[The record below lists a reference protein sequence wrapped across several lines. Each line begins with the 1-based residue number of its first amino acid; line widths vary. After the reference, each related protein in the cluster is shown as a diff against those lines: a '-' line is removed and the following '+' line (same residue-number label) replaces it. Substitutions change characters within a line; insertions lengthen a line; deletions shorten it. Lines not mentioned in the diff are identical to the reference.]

1 MRVRM
6 RPKIGLFL
14 YVVASLLAAA
24 LAGATGARAP
34 TLGLALGA
42 TGLASAIVL
51 GARPGSTRPDA
62 AAALLLSLVTVWLIT
77 SLAGTFDPAQ
87 AVTAEMRLR
96 LWGSSA
102 AFLGVGAAAFLSLRS
117 AFGYRA
123 DDGSP
128 ASPTASEGRPVPGW
142 LLALLVGALALTAAT
157 LPVSIAAMQIGL
169 AACAATLFLALLL
182 GARPPAAS
190 PLDAPMLCLS
200 LAAAISIAFSASPA
214 IAETTA
220 IRAILAFFVLSRAL
234 RLVSD
239 RLPRAIAPLLTLWI
253 CSGALAACL
262 GFAQSFTGFDLVAW
276 LGFRPPIEIP
286 APGYAGHLAA
296 IGTFN
301 SRLTFAHVTL
311 FPLTCLSGL
320 LVTGAIPPRLRPWA
334 LAVLALDILGLWASF
349 ARGAWVALLAA
360 IVILGL
366 SSIWAGRSRRGIGLA
381 AMLLLGLVLALFL
394 SPSARD
400 RARSTL
406 SVSSNA
412 DRLFIWGRGMEIAAD
427 HPVVGVGFG
436 SYPHILGPYY
446 DRRDPAFPMRT
457 WAHDM
462 PLSLLAECGPL
473 GLFGYIWIFC
483 AWIWM
488 TFWRG
493 RPKDPW
499 SAGLSLGSLLGGLAF
514 FTLSLFHDA
523 LYDGE
528 VAYNLSFSLALGALA
543 ASMRERAPVRAS
555 DAMGSPVFEHLR
567 EIYGYR
573 ALVWALVTRE
583 LRARYRGSVL
593 GFFWTF
599 FNPLLLMAVY
609 FIVFK
614 VFMKQ
619 ELAHYTY
626 FMFVGLLPWILF
638 SNSLNAGAQSLSQKR
653 DLLTRVKFPPQVL
666 PAVTVVSE
674 LVNYLMA
681 MPLMLLLGLAEG
693 VHVGWPV
700 VFFPLILALQLCFTF
715 SVVLLLS
722 ALNVFYRDLQHV
734 VQNML
739 TFWFFLVPVIYPQER
754 IPPVLRHLVVDLDP
768 MAVIVTS
775 YQAIFY
781 WDRLPDFGA
790 LTLTLLVSL
799 LLLTLAIRVF
809 EGRRDEFAEVV

>member
-6 RPKIGLFL
+6 RPKIDLFL
-14 YVVASLLAAA
+14 GLLASLLLAA
-24 LAGATGARAP
+24 LAGAIGARAP
-34 TLGLALGA
+34 TAGLALGA
-42 TGLASAIVL
+42 AGLAIAILL
-51 GARPGSTRPDA
+51 GARPGGSRPDA
-62 AAALLLSLVTVWLIT
+62 AAALLLSVVTVWLIT
-77 SLAGTFDPAQ
+77 SLAGAFDPSQ
-87 AVTAEMRLR
+87 AVTAAMRLR
-96 LWGSSA
+96 VWGSSA
-102 AFLGVGAAAFLSLRS
+102 GFLGTGAAAFVSLRGL
-117 AFGYRA
+117 FGTLSGA
-123 DDGSP
+123 G
-128 ASPTASEGRPVPGW
+128 TAHGAPREAAPLPNW
-142 LLALLVGALALTAAT
+142 LIAALVSSLALTAAA
-157 LPVSIAAMQIGL
+157 LPLSIAAMQIGL
-169 AACAATLFLALLL
+169 AACTACLVLALLL
-182 GARPPAAS
+182 GARPDAS
-190 PLDAPMLCLS
+190 SPVDAPMLCLC
-200 LAAAISIAFSASPA
+200 LAAAVSLAFSSAPA
-214 IAETTA
+214 IATTTA
-220 IRAILAFFVLSRAL
+220 IRVLLSFFVLSRSL
-234 RLVSD
+234 KLVSD
-239 RLPRAIAPLLTLWI
+239 RLPRAVPTLLVIWI
-253 CSGALAACL
+253 SAAALAACL
-262 GFAQSFTGFDLVAW
+262 GFAQSFTGFDLVSW
-276 LGFRPPIEIP
+276 LGVRPAIQIP
-286 APGYAGHLAA
+286 APGYQGHFAG

-320 LVTGAIPPRLRPWA
+320 LVTGAIPARLRPWA
-334 LAVLALDILGLWASF
+334 LVVLAVNILGLWASF

-366 SSIWAGRSRRGIGLA
+366 SSIWAGRSRRGTGLA
-381 AMLLLGLVLALFL
+381 AMLLLGLMLALFL

-400 RARSTL
+400 RARSAL

-412 DRLFIWGRGMEIAAD
+412 DRLFIWARGVEIAAD

-436 SYPHILGPYY
+436 SYPHVLGPYY

-457 WAHDM
+457 WGHDM

-473 GLFGYIWIFC
+473 GLFGYFWLFC

-488 TFWRG
+488 TFGRG
-493 RPKDPW
+493 RPRDPW
-499 SAGLSLGSLLGGLAF
+499 SDGLALGSLLGGLAF

-528 VAYNLSFSLALGALA
+528 VAYNLMFTLGLGVLA
-543 ASMRERAPVRAS
+543 ASLRQRAPARA
-555 DAMGSPVFEHLR
+555 APHPGSPLFDHLR
-567 EIYGYR
+567 EIYAYR

-609 FIVFK
+609 YVVFN

-619 ELAHYTY
+619 QLDHYTY

-638 SNSLNAGAQSLSQKR
+638 ANSLNAGAQSLSQKR

-681 MPLMLLLGLAEG
+681 LPLMLLLGLAEG
-693 VHVGWPV
+693 VHFGWPV
-700 VFFPLILALQLCFTF
+700 LFFPLVLALQLCFTF

-734 VQNML
+734 VQNVL

-781 WDRLPDFGA
+781 WGRAPDIGA

-799 LLLTLAIRVF
+799 LLLTVSIHVF

>member
-1 MRVRM
+1 MRDFM
-6 RPKIGLFL
+6 RGFL
-14 YVVASLLAAA
+14 RVLGIAASLLAAA
-24 LAGATGARAP
+24 LAGLVGVHTP
-34 TLGLALGA
+34 SLGLALGA
-42 TGLASAIVL
+42 AGLAVAILL
-51 GARPGSTRPDA
+51 GARPGSARPDA
-62 AAALLLSLVTVWLIT
+62 AAALLLSLVAVWMIE
-77 SLAGTFDPAQ
+77 SLGGTFDPTDGI
-87 AVTAEMRLR
+87 TAAMGVR

-102 AFLGVGAAAFLSLRS
+102 AFLGVGAAVYLALRGRSRVTSPPPDSS
-117 AFGYRA
+117 AGPGRSRA
-123 DDGSP
+123 TPS
-128 ASPTASEGRPVPGW
+128 W
-142 LLALLVGALALTAAT
+142 LLAVLGASLGLTAVA
-157 LPVSIAAMQIGL
+157 LPLSIAAMQIGV
-169 AACAATLFLALLL
+169 AATAAALVLALAL
-182 GARPPAAS
+182 GARPAAQS
-190 PLDAPMLCLS
+190 PLDAPMLCLT
-200 LAAAISIAFSASPA
+200 LAAAISIAFSAVPT

-220 IRAILAFFVLSRAL
+220 IRAILSFFVISRAL
-234 RLVSD
+234 RLLADSI
-239 RLPRAIAPLLTLWI
+239 PRALPILLSLWI
-253 CSGALAACL
+253 GTASLTALL
-262 GFAQSFTGFDLVAW
+262 GFAQCFTGFDLVAW
-276 LGFRPPIEIP
+276 LGFRPVIQIP
-286 APGYAGHLAA
+286 EPGYAGHFAA

-301 SRLTFAHVTL
+301 SRLTFAHVLL
-311 FPLTCLSGL
+311 FPLTCLAGL
-320 LVTGAIPPRLRPWA
+320 LVTGAVPPRLRTWA
-334 LAVLALDILGLWASF
+334 FVVLAIDLLGLWASF
-349 ARGAWVALLAA
+349 ARGAWVALLVA

-366 SSIWAGRSRRGIGLA
+366 SSVWVGRPRRGLGLA
-381 AMLLLGLVLALFL
+381 AMLLLGVTLAFFL

-400 RARSTL
+400 RARSAL
-406 SVSSNA
+406 SVSRNA
-412 DRLFIWGRGMEIAAD
+412 DRLFIWARGVEIAAD
-427 HPVVGVGFG
+427 HPVVGAGFG

-446 DRRDPAFPMRT
+446 DRHDPSFPMRT

-462 PLSLLAECGPL
+462 PLSLLAESGPL
-473 GLFGYIWIFC
+473 GLFGYMWIFC
-483 AWIWM
+483 AWVWL
-488 TFWRG
+488 TFRSG
-493 RPKDPW
+493 RPKDPEG
-499 SAGLSLGSLLGGLAF
+499 AGLALGSLLGGLAF

-528 VAYNLSFSLALGALA
+528 VAYNLAFTLSLGALT
-543 ASMRERAPVRAS
+543 ASQRREAREPSVVESA
-555 DAMGSPVFEHLR
+555 SPVLLHLR

-614 VFMKQ
+614 IFMKQ

-693 VHVGWPV
+693 VHLGWPALL
-700 VFFPLILALQLCFTF
+700 FPLVLALQLCFTF
-715 SVVLLLS
+715 SAVLLLS

-734 VQNML
+734 VQNVL

-754 IPPVLRHLVVDLDP
+754 IPPPLRHLVVDLDP
-768 MAVIVTS
+768 MAVVVTS

-781 WDRLPDFGA
+781 WNRLPDFGA
-790 LTLTLLVSL
+790 LAFTLLVSL
-799 LLLTLAIRVF
+799 MLLTLAIQVF